1 MNKEIKLIFVTCFI
15 YLLMDFFNL
24 FTFIETQFKNNIRL
38 SQLGK
43 VLSIIIPVI
52 IITRYLNN
60 IEGFKTETIS
70 QEKLRLF
77 INELR
82 YINARFYDC
91 NDTESIKCKLSFL
104 EDIIIENEEHELINH
119 AICDNELKNIIY
131 NKKG

>member
-70 QEKLRLF
+70 QGFMIVMIQKVLNVNYLF
-77 INELR
+77 
-82 YINARFYDC
+82 
-91 NDTESIKCKLSFL
+91 
-104 EDIIIENEEHELINH
+104 
-119 AICDNELKNIIY
+119 
-131 NKKG
+131 